1 MEARDGFPTAL
12 VWSELEAEW
21 RVRKWTGGGRW
32 FCVTRVTSIV
42 RTPSGRGVGWGSER
56 GKAEGHDY
64 TTLTHFLLVNV
75 ELHIRRGST
84 R

>member
-1 MEARDGFPTAL
+1 MEARDRFPTAL

-21 RVRKWTGGGRW
+21 RVRKWTGDGWW
-32 FCVTRVTSIV
+32 FCVTGVMLIV

-56 GKAEGHDY
+56 GKAEGHDC

-75 ELHIRRGST
+75 EVHIQRGST